1 MPEIRRRQDWDASDL
16 LDVAYLIVTP
26 ETNGGVESDRT
37 LLDVYEGMPEDVP
50 AWAVWEDELI
60 CFVVGL
66 IPFNGIRGVLHVAGS
81 GTLSHAEH
89 VQVVRAFLDSLPGI
103 EVSTMTRSRAMVR
116 LARQV
121 GLHPVGEEN
130 GQYFLRRASQ

>member
-26 ETNGGVESDRT
+26 ETNGGVKSDLS
-37 LLDVYEGMPEDVP
+37 LLDVYEGMPEDLP

-66 IPFNGIRGVLHVAGS
+66 IPFDGTRGVLHVAGS
-81 GTLSHAEH
+81 GTLSHAQH

-103 EVSTMTRSRAMVR
+103 EVSTVTDRPALMR

-121 GLHPVGEEN
+121 GFYPAGEQD
-130 GQYFLRRASQ
+130 GQTILRRASQ

>member
-26 ETNGGVESDRT
+26 ETNGGVESDLS
-37 LLDVYEGMPEDVP
+37 LLDVYESMPADLP

-66 IPFNGIRGVLHVAGS
+66 IPFDGVRGVLHLAGT
-81 GTLSHAEH
+81 GALSHAEH
-89 VQVVRAFLDSLPGI
+89 VQVVRAFLGSLPGI
-103 EVSTMTRSRAMVR
+103 EVSTVTDSPAIVR

-121 GLHPVGEEN
+121 GLHPAGEQD
-130 GQYFLRRASQ
+130 GQTILRRASQ